1 MYSLSFSAF
10 SVEFAVDD
18 EASREATGSLK
29 QSTVAPDTVFV
40 VADSWLCIG
49 NVKHLIASQT
59 ETGNLIE
66 TLRSLSKRF
75 RNPRSATGLELLIPR
90 GGLCAWL
97 RGYWNRLRRDV
108 PTPADEAGYELLFP
122 LCELTEKGG
131 YLAVYRYDGW
141 PTIET
146 TGQPAP
152 APHSVVAWSEF
163 ETTAASSQVDEM
175 FHALLRRYGDK
186 NRSYEN
192 Y

>member
-49 NVKHLIASQT
+49 NMKHLIASQT

-66 TLRSLSKRF
+66 TLRSLRKRF

-97 RGYWNRLRRDV
+97 RGYWDRLRRDLT
-108 PTPADEAGYELLFP
+108 TPADQAGYRLLFP
-122 LCELTEKGG
+122 LCELADDSG
-131 YLAVYRYDGW
+131 YLAVYRYDGQ

-146 TGQPAP
+146 ASLPAP
-152 APHSVVAWSEF
+152 APHSVMAWSEF
-163 ETTAASSQVDEM
+163 ETTAASSRADEM